1 MTAPRNL
8 ENMWCILSTTGGR
21 TLPLARSLAA
31 AGLEVWTP
39 TRTIRRPA
47 PGQRRRLHM
56 GQRRKMVDRDLAIL
70 PGFVFAR
77 AVHLDDL
84 ARLALDPASR
94 HPLFTVFQFAGRAP
108 MVSDASISGLRAEEE
123 AAAAA
128 IQALHD
134 ADTREEARRQRAEQM
149 RTERARRV
157 ALRRERREFTIGER
171 VEIDEMPSMAGLVG
185 NVTASTGTMA
195 TIDFGGAFPMK
206 VEAWRVIPSALL
218 DGHASTGIAA

>member
-1 MTAPRNL
+1 MSATRNI

-21 TLPLARSLAA
+21 TLPLARSLGE
-31 AGLEVWTP
+31 AGIEVWTP

-47 PGQRRRLHM
+47 PGQRRRLVL
-56 GQRRKMVDRDLAIL
+56 GRRRKMVERDLAIL

-84 ARLALDPASR
+84 ARIAIDPTSR
-94 HPLFTVFQFAGRAP
+94 HPMFIVFQCAGRAP
-108 MVSDASISGLRAEEE
+108 MVSDDSIRGLLAEEE

-128 IQALHD
+128 IQALRD

-149 RTERARRV
+149 RTERARRA
-157 ALRRERREFTIGER
+157 ALRRERRDFSIGER

-185 NVTASTGTMA
+185 RVTASTGTTA
-195 TIDFGGAFPMK
+195 TIDFGGAIPMK
-206 VEAWRVIPSALL
+206 VEAWRVIPSALS
-218 DGHASTGIAA
+218 GEAA